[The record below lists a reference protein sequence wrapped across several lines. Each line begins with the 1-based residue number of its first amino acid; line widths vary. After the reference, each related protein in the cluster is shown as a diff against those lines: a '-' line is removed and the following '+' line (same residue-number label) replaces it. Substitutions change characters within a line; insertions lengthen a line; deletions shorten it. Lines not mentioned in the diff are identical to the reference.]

1 MYNMY
6 CTVLVYF
13 LKHWQTDDIGGK
25 KITQRSPEQ
34 REGTVQYFEIL
45 ELKFEIILLSGL
57 KISCFY

>member
-45 ELKFEIILLSGL
+45 ELKFEIIL
-57 KISCFY
+57 